1 MNTKFL
7 TIAIV
12 PMLLLM
18 FSPTIGEAQC
28 RAFTKNRC
36 LPMLEGYVQNDNYN
50 SAMLVAGDEAEL
62 LLTFY
67 GGKEYR
73 LLVCSHPILGK
84 VEYEVTDTGGESI
97 YKGNTDDSGSFDFKM
112 ANTQQLIV
120 KMRVPVQETTITS
133 HEGCVTVMVGS
144 KELK

>member
-1 MNTKFL
+1 MKFL
-7 TIAIV
+7 TSIIV
-12 PMLLLM
+12 ALVLTMPLA
-18 FSPTIGEAQC
+18 GDAQC

-36 LPMLEGYVQNDNYN
+36 LPLLDGYVQNDNYN
-50 SAMLVAGDEAEL
+50 SAMLVPGDEAEL

-73 LLVCSHPILGK
+73 LAVCAHPILGT
-84 VEYEVTDTGGESI
+84 VDYEITDTSGESVF
-97 YKGNTDDSGSFDFKM
+97 KGNSESSGKFDFKM

-120 KMRVPVQETTITS
+120 KLRVPVQQTTVS
-133 HEGCVTVMVGS
+133 NHEGCVSVMIGS

>member
-1 MNTKFL
+1 MRLIKYIL
-7 TIAIV
+7 PII
-12 PMLLLM
+12 LLM
-18 FSPTIGEAQC
+18 PLASDAQC

-36 LPMLEGYVQNDNYN
+36 LPLLEGYVQNDNYN
-50 SAMLVAGDEAEL
+50 SAMLVPGDEAEL

-73 LLVCSHPILGK
+73 MVLCAHPILGR
-84 VEYEVTDTGGESI
+84 VDFEVSDTNGDSI
-97 YKGNTDDSGSFDFKM
+97 YKGNSEEGQVFEFKM

-120 KMRVPVQETTITS
+120 KIMVPKQQSAVSS
-133 HEGCVTVMVGS
+133 HEGCVSVMLGS

>member
-1 MNTKFL
+1 MNMKFL
-7 TIAIV
+7 TSIIV
-12 PMLLLM
+12 ALVLLM
-18 FSPTIGEAQC
+18 PLASDAQC

-36 LPMLEGYVQNDNYN
+36 LPLLEGYVQNDNYN
-50 SAMLVAGDEAEL
+50 SAMLVPGDEAEL

-73 LLVCSHPILGK
+73 LAVCAHPILG
-84 VEYEVTDTGGESI
+84 VVSYEITDTSGEPV
-97 YKGNTDDSGSFDFKM
+97 YKGNSDSSGIFDFKM

-120 KMRVPVQETTITS
+120 KLSVPVQQTTVS
-133 HEGCVTVMVGS
+133 AHEGCVSVMVGS

>member
-1 MNTKFL
+1 MKFL
-7 TIAIV
+7 TSIIV
-12 PMLLLM
+12 SLVLLM
-18 FSPTIGEAQC
+18 PLASDAQC

-36 LPMLEGYVQNDNYN
+36 LPVLDGYVQNENYN
-50 SAMLVAGDEAEL
+50 SAMLVPGDEAEL

-73 LLVCSHPILGK
+73 LAVCAHPILGR
-84 VEYEVTDTGGESI
+84 VDFEVTDTSGESI
-97 YKGNTDDSGSFDFKM
+97 YKGNSDAAAIFDFKM

-120 KMRVPVQETTITS
+120 KLRVPVQQTTVS
-133 HEGCVTVMVGS
+133 AHEGCVSVMVGS

>member
-1 MNTKFL
+1 MNKKFFSAVVVL
-7 TIAIV
+7 VI
-12 PMLLLM
+12 MLMPLA
-18 FSPTIGEAQC
+18 SDAQC

-36 LPMLEGYVQNDNYN
+36 LPLLDGYVQNDNYN
-50 SAMLVAGDEAEL
+50 SAMLVPGDEAEL

-73 LLVCSHPILGK
+73 LAVCAHPILGR
-84 VEYEVTDTGGESI
+84 VDYEITDTSGESVFS
-97 YKGNTDDSGSFDFKM
+97 GNSDSSGNFDFKM

-120 KMRVPVQETTITS
+120 KLRVPVQQTTVSS
-133 HEGCVTVMVGS
+133 HEGCVSVMIGS

>member
-1 MNTKFL
+1 MNTRIL
-7 TIAIV
+7 TTALISLALY
-12 PMLLLM
+12 LL
-18 FSPTIGEAQC
+18 PTSSDAQC

-36 LPMLEGYVQNDNYN
+36 LPLLEGYVQNDNYN
-50 SAMLVAGDEAEL
+50 SAMLVPGDEAEL

-73 LLVCSHPILGK
+73 MALCAHPILGK
-84 VEYEVTDTGGESI
+84 VEYEVTDTSGETI
-97 YKGNTDDSGSFDFKM
+97 YKGDSDVNSIFDFKM

-120 KMRVPVQETTITS
+120 KLRVPVQQTTVS
-133 HEGCVTVMVGS
+133 AHEGCVSVMIGS

>member
-1 MNTKFL
+1 MRLIKYILPLFL
-7 TIAIV
+7 LIPFT
-12 PMLLLM
+12 
-18 FSPTIGEAQC
+18 SDAQC

-36 LPMLEGYVQNDNYN
+36 LPLLEGYVQNDNYN
-50 SAMLVAGDEAEL
+50 SAMLVPGDEAEL

-73 LLVCSHPILGK
+73 MVLCAHPILGR
-84 VEYEVTDTGGESI
+84 VDFEVTDTNGESI
-97 YKGNTDDSGSFDFKM
+97 YKGNSEEGQVFEFKM

-120 KMRVPVQETTITS
+120 KIKVPKQQASVSS
-133 HEGCVTVMVGS
+133 HEGCVSVMLGS

>member
-1 MNTKFL
+1 MRLIKYIL
-7 TIAIV
+7 PII
-12 PMLLLM
+12 LLM
-18 FSPTIGEAQC
+18 PLASDAQC

-36 LPMLEGYVQNDNYN
+36 LPLLEGYVQNDNYN
-50 SAMLVAGDEAEL
+50 SAMLVPGDEAEV

-73 LLVCSHPILGK
+73 MVLCAHPILGR
-84 VEYEVTDTGGESI
+84 VDFEVSDTNGDSI
-97 YKGNTDDSGSFDFKM
+97 YKGNSEEGQVFEFKM

-120 KMRVPVQETTITS
+120 KIMVPKQQSSVSS
-133 HEGCVTVMVGS
+133 HEGCVSVMLGS

>member
-1 MNTKFL
+1 MKKISL
-7 TIAIV
+7 IIALFA
-12 PMLLLM
+12 LLPL
-18 FSPTIGEAQC
+18 FSEAQC

-36 LPMLEGYVQNDNYN
+36 LPILEGYVQNDNYN
-50 SAMLVAGDEAEL
+50 SAMLVPGDEAEL

-73 LLVCSHPILGK
+73 LVLCSHPILGR
-84 VEYEVTDTGGESI
+84 VDFEVKDTNGELI
-97 YKGNTDDSGSFDFKM
+97 YAGNSDDKSLFDFKM

-120 KMRVPVQETTITS
+120 KIKVPEQTS
-133 HEGCVTVMVGS
+133 TVSTHEGCVSVMIGS